1 MTGTAH
7 MDVLIATGNEGK
19 IREIKQA
26 LHGLPL
32 GFRLLNDFPGLRS
45 VNEVGATYEEN
56 AKLKA
61 LDYSRQTRIFALA
74 EDSGLE
80 VDALGRLPGL
90 HSARYGGVVMS
101 DAARIER
108 LLASLAGVEV
118 SKRTAR
124 FVSFMVLA
132 GPVRRRDDQQRV
144 LSVTSGVCQG
154 RIARAPRGPNGFG
167 YDPVFVPEGYQETF
181 GQLSEVIKNRISHR
195 AQALLQMRLFLEA
208 WMGKLDRLSNAS

>member
-1 MTGTAH
+1 MRGTAH
-7 MDVLIATGNEGK
+7 IEVLIATGNEGK

-32 GFRLLNDFPGLRS
+32 GFRLLNDFPELRF

-61 LDYSRQTRIFALA
+61 LDYSRQTSTYTLA
-74 EDSGLE
+74 DDSGLE
-80 VDALGRLPGL
+80 VEALGRLPGL
-90 HSARYGGVVMS
+90 HSARYGGVGMS
-101 DAARIER
+101 DSARIER

-124 FVSFMVLA
+124 FISFMVLA
-132 GPVRRRDDQQRV
+132 GPVRRRNNQQRV
-144 LSVTSGVCQG
+144 LSVTSGICQG

-167 YDPVFVPEGYQETF
+167 YDPVFVPQGYQETF
-181 GQLSEVIKNRISHR
+181 GQLSGVIKNQISHR
-195 AQALLQMRLFLEA
+195 AQALLQMRIFLDA
-208 WMGKLDRLSNAS
+208 WMGKLDRLSEAS